1 MALSEDAVVNSKK
14 DLKIDLG
21 VEIAAMLS
29 FSAIKNN
36 DKVGLILFSDQI
48 EKFIPPNKGKSHVLR
63 VIRELIYY
71 KTEDKK
77 TKISEA
83 LEYSLKALKRKS
95 VIFLLSDF
103 LKDEKILLAGGL
115 DVENVN
121 AGIEKFSPFGVDV
134 ATGIESEPGRKDPKL
149 LKLFIENA
157 KSSRAGTDQ

>member
-1 MALSEDAVVNSKK
+1 MNFANFGAD
-14 DLKIDLG
+14 
-21 VEIAAMLS
+21 
-29 FSAIKNN
+29 
-36 DKVGLILFSDQI
+36 
-48 EKFIPPNKGKSHVLR
+48 
-63 VIRELIYY
+63 
-71 KTEDKK
+71 
-77 TKISEA
+77 
-83 LEYSLKALKRKS
+83 
-95 VIFLLSDF
+95 FLLLDSETPGEGMKFDWNLSIDF